1 MAQKNKPATCR
12 TKRTALL
19 IAAALLSTA
28 ASAAQPASPLLPTT
42 VGLHLV
48 SHHLGSN
55 GARWNNNNTGVYA
68 RWSNGF
74 TVGTLRNSL
83 NRQGTY
89 AAWTWQH
96 TPASAPRVTL
106 GLTAGITSG
115 YDRLVQDDFTGQP
128 GAGQHTDVRCNAE
141 GRCRTVLLKSVL
153 VPLVVPSVALH
164 ITPRLSARLSFVPK
178 TGRDAAHALHFSTEW
193 SF

>member
-1 MAQKNKPATCR
+1 MTQQHHNKAGR
-12 TKRTALL
+12 MKRTALL

-48 SHHLGSN
+48 SHHLGGD
-55 GARWNNNNTGVYA
+55 GAKWNNQNHGVYA
-68 RWSNGF
+68 RWADGF
-74 TVGTLRNSL
+74 TLGTLRNSL

-89 AAWTWQH
+89 AGWTWQH

-128 GAGQHTDVRCNAE
+128 GAGQHTDVRCTAE

-153 VPLVVPSVALH
+153 APLVVPSVALH